1 MLAIIPDQLLRSYSF
16 AVGLSIPGFTSPVLY
31 EIVGGM
37 YGVVGVQGI
46 AGDIGLGLVIKLA
59 TVSRAAIIPVQ
70 PLRSHSL
77 AVGLSIP
84 GLAFPVLFAVGGWMC
99 WVG

>member
-1 MLAIIPDQLLRSYSF
+1 VVQPYNWCREDPLRSDNNFGNGSDLNWHNSIGEIGLGPAIQLASVRRNVIIPDQLLRSYSF
-16 AVGLSIPGFTSPVLY
+16 
-31 EIVGGM
+31 
-37 YGVVGVQGI
+37 
-46 AGDIGLGLVIKLA
+46 
-59 TVSRAAIIPVQ
+59 
-70 PLRSHSL
+70 